1 MTGTNQ
7 VKTLLL
13 LGALTALVLILGQAL
28 GGKSGLLI
36 AIVFAGGMNFFSYW
50 FSDKIVLR
58 TYNAQEIT
66 EADSPELYGIV
77 RELAQRG
84 QIPMPRVYI
93 IPEETPNAFATG
105 RNPQNAA
112 VACTVG
118 LMQMLDRR
126 ELAGVIGHEL
136 GHVMNRDTLIMTVA
150 ASLAGALGYLAQFAM
165 FFGGRDEDDRPN
177 PIALIVGMLVAMIA
191 APLVQM
197 AISRSREFIA
207 DEKGA
212 RLTGDPLA
220 LGVRFNGDIQIAES
234 GHLFIGPLE
243 PRLAI
248 GFVLNQT
255 REPIEL
261 GDLERRVRAGEGAL
275 RGEITEL
282 GTRYR
287 LATMYTSFVADP
299 VAADDSLSPDR
310 IRPGDPELRVRA
322 PRGLAAVFAV
332 LPWGEQVRCAWQ
344 PSEGVWLGRFLVPRG
359 ARAGRYRV
367 QIYTDDQGTIALRT
381 TLIYRVDDQAPRFA
395 LTARYAGG
403 VLRLRAAP
411 VADVFDPRTGDAI
424 RDDRPDVRW
433 VVVRVDGKD
442 VPLARD
448 GDAWTATVAAPRLT
462 ARTLTAIST
471 DFAGNAATAT
481 AEVARGPEP
490 TP

>member
-220 LGVRFNGDIQIAES
+220 LASALRKIEGLSKQIRIHS
-234 GHLFIGPLE
+234 GSPETAHLFIINP
-243 PRLAI
+243 
-248 GFVLNQT
+248 F
-255 REPIEL
+255 
-261 GDLERRVRAGEGAL
+261 
-275 RGEITEL
+275 
-282 GTRYR
+282 
-287 LATMYTSFVADP
+287 S
-299 VAADDSLSPDR
+299 
-310 IRPGDPELRVRA
+310 
-322 PRGLAAVFAV
+322 
-332 LPWGEQVRCAWQ
+332 
-344 PSEGVWLGRFLVPRG
+344 
-359 ARAGRYRV
+359 
-367 QIYTDDQGTIALRT
+367 
-381 TLIYRVDDQAPRFA
+381 
-395 LTARYAGG
+395 AGG
-403 VLRLRAAP
+403 IASLFSTHPATEDRVARLEA
-411 VADVFDPRTGDAI
+411 
-424 RDDRPDVRW
+424 
-433 VVVRVDGKD
+433 
-442 VPLARD
+442 LARQS
-448 GDAWTATVAAPRLT
+448 L
-462 ARTLTAIST
+462 
-471 DFAGNAATAT
+471 
-481 AEVARGPEP
+481 
-490 TP
+490 